1 MTDITQAARAE
12 VAAARRVFVWVAIV
26 APTLIVLAGTAV
38 IIAWLP
44 QLPNPIAT
52 HWSGGAGPDGFSSPM
67 SAVWL
72 TLGMGLGMTAL
83 FGGIVWV
90 EARQRP
96 DTWGWSQR
104 LLGAM
109 GPAMAVFLTV
119 LFVGMVGTQRGLA
132 DAADAGSIDAMLW
145 AGLGSA
151 LVIGVIAWFVQPKAE
166 FARPTFLGVPFELAP
181 EERAV
186 WIAETRMGT
195 GALVSLGVLVFAFV
209 AIGAV
214 MLASG
219 TEVWWLMLLVSL
231 VIVFGIVTCTVY
243 RVRIDSRGLLVR
255 SLVGWPKFHYTPDR
269 ITAVAVVDVAP
280 MAEYGGWGLRFIPGS
295 TGVLMRGG
303 EGILVTLTSG
313 RTFVVTVDEAATGA
327 GLLEAVLRGNAS
339 GADTETGH
347 GHEGAAS

>member
-1 MTDITQAARAE
+1 MTDIAQAARAE
-12 VAAARRVFVWVAIV
+12 VASARRVFFCVAIV

-44 QLPNPIAT
+44 QLPDPIAT
-52 HWSGGAGPDGFSSPM
+52 HWGSGPRPNGFSSPM
-67 SAVWL
+67 AAVWL

-83 FGGIVWV
+83 FGGIVWL

-104 LLGAM
+104 LMGAM

-119 LFVGMVGTQRGLA
+119 LFVGMVGMQRGLA
-132 DAADAGSIDAMLW
+132 DAADAGNVDPMLW

-151 LVIGVIAWFVQPKAE
+151 LVVGVIAWFVQPKAE
-166 FARPTFLGVPFELAP
+166 FARPTATGAPIELAP
-181 EERAV
+181 GERAV

-195 GALVSLGVLVFAFV
+195 GALVSLGVLVLAFV

-255 SLVGWPKFHYTPDR
+255 SLVGWPAFHYTPAS

-303 EGILVTLTSG
+303 EGIQVTLTSG
-313 RTFVVTVDEAATGA
+313 RTFVVTVDDPATGA
-327 GLLEAVLRGNAS
+327 GLLQAVVHGNA
-339 GADTETGH
+339 AATDTEPER
-347 GHEGAAS
+347 EGESS